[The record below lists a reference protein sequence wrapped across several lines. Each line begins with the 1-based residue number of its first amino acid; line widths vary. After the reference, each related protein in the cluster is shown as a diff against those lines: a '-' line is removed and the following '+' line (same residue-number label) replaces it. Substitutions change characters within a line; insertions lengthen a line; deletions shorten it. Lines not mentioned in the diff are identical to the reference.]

1 MIYKTIITLLLSTM
15 FLSISRA
22 ADPVIISTSYDQRWR
37 QERDFSWI
45 RNRNATDPVVI
56 RTDVKYQTI
65 DGFGGSFNEL
75 GWIALQTASPGMQQ
89 KVMKGLFDSKEGA
102 AFTICRMSIGAN
114 DFSEGYYSL
123 NDTHFDYDMEH
134 FTIERDKKTIIP
146 YIKMAMQYNPD
157 IQVWG
162 SPWTPPT
169 WMKQSGHYGGR
180 SINDNWG
187 QILGA
192 PMDDIAPLNRIKN
205 DPKTMTA
212 YATYFRKYVEAY
224 REEGINVY
232 AIHPQNEM
240 FANQIFPSCI
250 WDGDVLEDFMA
261 TYLIPEIK
269 QIEPKVEV
277 WIGTVN
283 SDTIGYVDQLM
294 ANQVIADYVSGVGV
308 QWRGLNIIDDLAEK
322 YSNYRIMQTE
332 SECNN
337 GSNDWLTAEH
347 TYGLLVKSFRDG
359 ANSYM
364 YWNMIL
370 DELGFSNWVW
380 RQNSMISINKFT
392 REVEFNPEF
401 YIMKHFSHFIR
412 PGAHR
417 IGLDNAHERDIAFQN
432 PDGSVILITANTT
445 DTEITRQFTHGR
457 NTLQVVVKPKTVYT
471 VKLK

>member
-1 MIYKTIITLLLSTM
+1 MTIRILSTLI
-15 FLSISRA
+15 FFAFFCTTVKSQQAS
-22 ADPVIISTSYDQRWR
+22 IISTSYHQRWQ
-37 QERDFSWI
+37 QESDFTWI
-45 RNRNATDPVVI
+45 RNRNASNPVI
-56 RTDVKYQTI
+56 IQSDIQHQTI

-75 GWIALQTASPGMQQ
+75 GWKALQTASPENQQ
-89 KVMKGLFDSKEGA
+89 KVMKALFDPAEGA
-102 AFTICRMSIGAN
+102 AFSICRMSIGAN

-134 FTIERDKKTIIP
+134 FTIKRDKKTIIP

-162 SPWTPPT
+162 SPWSPPT

-205 DPKTMTA
+205 DPKTLTT
-212 YATYFRKYVEAY
+212 YAKYFRKYVDAY

-240 FANQIFPSCI
+240 FANQIFPSCV
-250 WDGDVLEDFMA
+250 WDGDVLEKFMA
-261 TYLIPEIK
+261 VYLIPEMK

-277 WIGTVN
+277 WVGTVN

-294 ANQVIADYVSGVGV
+294 ANPVIADYVSGVGV
-308 QWRGLNIIDDLAEK
+308 QWRGLRIIGELSEK
-322 YSNYRIMQTE
+322 YEDYRIMQTE

-347 TYGLLVKSFRDG
+347 TYGLLVKSFRNG

-401 YIMKHFSHFIR
+401 YIMKHFSHFIK

-417 IGLDNAHERDIAFQN
+417 IGLENAGYRDIAFQN
-432 PDGSVILITANTT
+432 PDGSIILITANTT

-457 NTLQVVVKPKTVYT
+457 NTLQFNVKPGTVYT
-471 VKLK
+471 VKLN